1 MESARRAYDAAGVC
15 QKSYNLI
22 RSRAYFPRHG
32 ALAPDEICYNKDASG
47 WKVAGLVG
55 RGQQCPC

>member
-15 QKSYNLI
+15 QKSYNLS
-22 RSRAYFPRHG
+22 RSGASFPRHG
-32 ALAPDEICYNKDASG
+32 APVPDRICYSKDASG

-55 RGQQCPC
+55 RGQQYPC